1 VVSDWGAVNECADA
15 LSPGLELEIPV
26 SNGIGEQ
33 KIVEAVKNG
42 QISEDKLD
50 RAVERFL
57 NIIFQVIDLLEKWR
71 EKVWVS

>member
-42 QISEDKLD
+42 QISEDK
-50 RAVERFL
+50 
-57 NIIFQVIDLLEKWR
+57 
-71 EKVWVS
+71 